1 MKLKFYGFL
10 VLLVLF
16 MIQIDPI
23 DKFDLCS
30 FNFALMTFV
39 ATERSRILEFFH
51 SWISSNILEYVPPE
65 YVSVRFLKNV
75 FRSQTGWIRG
85 QVDLE
90 RWFRAIKA
98 IIKRSLYTLTMKRD
112 EKWNFELFNAILKS
126 NTKTNALS

>member
-10 VLLVLF
+10 VLL

-39 ATERSRILEFFH
+39 ATDRSRILEFFH

-75 FRSQTGWIRG
+75 LG
-85 QVDLE
+85 L
-90 RWFRAIKA
+90 
-98 IIKRSLYTLTMKRD
+98 KRD
-112 EKWNFELFNAILKS
+112 EYGGKLTLNGDLGPSKRLLKGHC
-126 NTKTNALS
+126 TP